1 MSELNKQNKIIT
13 YIFELG
19 LIKSVNETREF
30 MRENSS
36 PMFLIAQNLKP

>member
-19 LIKSVNETREF
+19 LTKSVNETRHKYQ
-30 MRENSS
+30 
-36 PMFLIAQNLKP
+36 LYI